1 MWLMST
7 AEAIAFVALV
17 LGMAMLGAVGWMN
30 YRTPQTLK
38 LGGSPKSSPRP
49 VR

>member
-17 LGMAMLGAVGWMN
+17 LGMAITASAEAQAKAV
-30 YRTPQTLK
+30 RRKHCSKKTT
-38 LGGSPKSSPRP
+38 
-49 VR
+49 